1 MAFPGR
7 ITLSLR
13 TGFVLFTGAA
23 FLLACAADAAAPKKR
38 KKSPVDPPDSWYD
51 DEVPVEEQPIE
62 PAYVN
67 EDSGAF
73 GASSRP
79 AKNDKDGGTAT
90 PDGGLV
96 TKIFCLGPLAAGDLV
111 VSELLIAS
119 RAGSGDDGEWVEIT
133 STRDCWLRIQGVTVE
148 SPRGQA
154 APNVAKVEADVDL
167 APKGTFVVADSL
179 DPAKNYGITGKV
191 IAWNAADVLKNDGD
205 TIAVK
210 SGETV
215 IDTVTYPTFN
225 NLETGRSLA
234 FPSDCAPAV
243 RTDWKR
249 WSLTFTDRAPGQRG
263 TPNAANDD
271 VACF

>member
-1 MAFPGR
+1 M
-7 ITLSLR
+7 SLR
-13 TGFVLFTGAA
+13 SGFVLLTGAA

-51 DEVPVEEQPIE
+51 DEVPVEEEPIE

-79 AKNDKDGGTAT
+79 ASNNKDGGGRPDAGAT

-96 TKIFCLGPLAAGDLV
+96 TKIFCQGPLAAGDLAV
-111 VSELLIAS
+111 TEMLIAS

-133 STRDCWLRIQGVTVE
+133 STRDCWLRIKGLTVE

-154 APNVAKVEADVDL
+154 APNVAKVEADL
-167 APKGTFVVADSL
+167 ELPPNGTFVVADSV
-179 DPAKNYGITGKV
+179 DPAKNLGIPGKV
-191 IAWNAADVLKNDGD
+191 VAWSAADVLKNDGD
-205 TIAVK
+205 TIVIK

-234 FPSDCAPAV
+234 FPMDCAWNLRSTWA
-243 RTDWKR
+243 R

-263 TPNAANDD
+263 TPNAPNDD